1 MPYAAP
7 CRAGPPRSL
16 NHSGPDVKPKEN
28 GMNRRML
35 LSVAFAV
42 MSLMALPT
50 AGSAQSKASTLDT
63 AKAKGFIGEWILTLE
78 GRRGP
83 QERPLSITDVGGKV
97 AAELSGGRGGPVSI
111 TDISMAGADL
121 VLKYSQQGPQGEVPV
136 VMTLTPKDGGL
147 VVKQDMA
154 GGQFSA
160 SGTGKKKG

>member
-1 MPYAAP
+1 MIRRSFLILASLAAVVWLVP
-7 CRAGPPRSL
+7 A
-16 NHSGPDVKPKEN
+16 
-28 GMNRRML
+28 
-35 LSVAFAV
+35 SV
-42 MSLMALPT
+42 MAQ
-50 AGSAQSKASTLDT
+50 GKASTLDT
-63 AKAKGFIGEWILTLE
+63 AKAKAFIGEWILTVE

-111 TDISMAGADL
+111 TDISMNGSDL
-121 VLKYSQQGPQGEVPV
+121 VLKWSQQGPNGEVPV
-136 VMTLTPKDGGL
+136 VMTLTAKDGGL